1 MEKSILNF
9 LMLNKK
15 QIFGPKFVYNMNPI
29 DIKKK
34 PCKNK
39 WPINWKTNIC
49 GKMLRKMTS
58 PKLKRVLTSG
68 GEGCAKVH
76 KVL

>member
-29 DIKKK
+29 DIKKNLAK
-34 PCKNK
+34 
-39 WPINWKTNIC
+39 INGLLI
-49 GKMLRKMTS
+49 GKQIYVVK
-58 PKLKRVLTSG
+58 
-68 GEGCAKVH
+68 C
-76 KVL
+76 